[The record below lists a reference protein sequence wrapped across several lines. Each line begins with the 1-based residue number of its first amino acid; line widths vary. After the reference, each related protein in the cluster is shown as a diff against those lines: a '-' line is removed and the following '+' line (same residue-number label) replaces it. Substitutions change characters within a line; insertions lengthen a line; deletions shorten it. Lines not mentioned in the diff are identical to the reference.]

1 MGAIWD
7 GIVRIIWMI
16 DAAFRS
22 MFWKVTG
29 IYIPD
34 SYSGYRLVFV
44 MSLLALVGFF
54 LARLIRPRA

>member
-1 MGAIWD
+1 
-7 GIVRIIWMI
+7 MI

-34 SYSGYRLVFV
+34 SFSGYRLVFV
-44 MSLLALVGFF
+44 MSFLALVGFF
-54 LARLIRPRA
+54 LARLIRSKA